1 MQLCHQTQDPAEVL
15 VLDVI
20 QGRLYRAEPG
30 LTNSRG
36 IVQPVH
42 IHEKIEQ
49 VRDPDN
55 TPPGRPGVILMAV
68 LMKNSF
74 THLQKNVQA
83 CPGIIL

>member
-1 MQLCHQTQDPAEVL
+1 ML